1 MSTVVQ
7 DGMSTRT
14 AERETMTAEELQA
27 LAERTARELL
37 GMSAARA
44 FRLLEQGEF
53 AGQAVE
59 GTLRG
64 LKRLLDA

>member
-7 DGMSTRT
+7 DGMATRT
-14 AERETMTAEELQA
+14 VERETMTTEELQA

-44 FRLLEQGEF
+44 FRLLDEGEF
-53 AGQAVE
+53 SGQAVE